1 VKLLQI
7 SGLKK
12 LFQSDESRFLLGTGF
27 KMWSISLIVELLVGY
42 ILLNNVRL
50 NYHFFHSHGY
60 RGIDEL
66 SDAYFYHV
74 TADIIDAIPW
84 ILGFHVIIFFM
95 GLYMGHLMLRPFKR
109 IGTYCTD
116 VIQNSNAVYRVEEFS
131 AYRLLTRFSELFFDH
146 LSAGRKKG
154 SLDKREIPPQFMGVH
169 KPVLDGQFL
178 FHFSFFLI
186 IIMIISIGAIMGFAS
201 NIQENTT
208 QIALKMLKAD
218 PKIISAYFHDQSFL
232 IDEMWI
238 LTALLIVGMH
248 VVLGFHLYSQVSG
261 ASFAIF
267 ATMRSFMK
275 GSWQNR
281 VHLVGYSYLR
291 DSTRAL
297 NKYLD
302 WVEKNLIQNPPNS

>member
-1 VKLLQI
+1 MKFSPI
-7 SGLKK
+7 SELKK
-12 LFQSDESRFLLGTGF
+12 IFQTDESRLILGTAL
-27 KMWSISLIVELLVGY
+27 KMWFISIVVELLVGY
-42 ILLNNVRL
+42 ILFSNIRL
-50 NYHFFHSHGY
+50 NYHFFSSHGY

-74 TADIIDAIPW
+74 TADMIDAIPW
-84 ILGFHVIIFFM
+84 ILGFHIIIFFM
-95 GLYMGHLMLRPFKR
+95 GMYMGHLMLRPFKR
-109 IGTYCTD
+109 IGNYCTE
-116 VIQNSNAVYRVEEFS
+116 VINSPNTVYRTEEFS
-131 AYRLLTRFSELFFDH
+131 AYRLLTRFSEIFFDH
-146 LSAGRKKG
+146 LSAGRLKG
-154 SLDKREIPPQFMGVH
+154 KVEKRDIPPQFMGVH

-186 IIMIISIGAIMGFAS
+186 IIMIVSIAGIMGFAS

-208 QIALKMLKAD
+208 QIAIKMLKAD

-238 LTALLIVGMH
+238 LTAVLIIGLH
-248 VVLGFHLYSQVSG
+248 VVLGLHLYSQVSG

-281 VHLVGYSYLR
+281 VHLVGYLYLR
-291 DSTRAL
+291 ESTRAL

-302 WVEKNLIQNPPNS
+302 WVEKNLTQNPPNS